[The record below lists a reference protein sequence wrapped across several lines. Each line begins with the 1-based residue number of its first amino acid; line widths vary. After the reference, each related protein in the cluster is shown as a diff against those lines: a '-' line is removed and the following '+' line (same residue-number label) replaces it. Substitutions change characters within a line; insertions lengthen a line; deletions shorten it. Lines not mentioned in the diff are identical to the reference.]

1 MAKDMIWRSER
12 LSGIGMTSQR
22 TRTRLVNLLRGEGI
36 SNERV
41 LEVIESVP
49 RHIFLDEALASRAY
63 ENVALPIGFGQT
75 ISQPYIVAKMTEVLL
90 AAGPCQ
96 RVLEIGTGSG
106 YQTAVLASLVGE
118 VFTVE
123 RIAALLNRAMICLGE
138 LGLANIQFH
147 HSDGI
152 LGWQEHAPYDGI
164 IVTAA
169 GTQVPDS
176 LLRQLADKG
185 RMVLPVGVDDFQQLR
200 LISREGDQFNEE
212 VLDAVRFVPLLE
224 GKQ

>member
-1 MAKDMIWRSER
+1 MIWRSER

-36 SNERV
+36 SNEQV
-41 LEVIESVP
+41 LKVMENVP

-63 ENVALPIGFGQT
+63 ENVALPIGFSQT

-123 RIAALLNRAMICLGE
+123 RIASLLNRAMGCLGE

-147 HSDGI
+147 HSDGT
-152 LGWQEHAPYDGI
+152 LGWQAHAPYDGI
-164 IVTAA
+164 IVAAA
-169 GTQVPDS
+169 GAQVPDS

-200 LISREGDQFNEE
+200 LISREGDRFDEE
-212 VLDAVRFVPLLE
+212 VLDTVRFVPLLE